1 MERRECIINQD
12 FNFASSCTHN
22 RLGWSRLH
30 VHVPRSLLG
39 YGIHEKATRWSIL
52 LHVQEKTELPA
63 LWSGYARRCSN
74 ESRSKAYARSRRPC
88 WLPDVPL
95 VIPVFHMLMGG
106 AAGLSNTLP
115 GIRRYRTACSG
126 PPELTSSK
134 QRIETN
140 FSQTVLR
147 TPCAMCGPLQRK
159 NIHCNQSLLE
169 AIGGLAV
176 LPVRGYCMFDLIGI
190 PLRQDR

>member
-1 MERRECIINQD
+1 M
-12 FNFASSCTHN
+12 
-22 RLGWSRLH
+22 
-30 VHVPRSLLG
+30 HVPRSLLG

>member
-1 MERRECIINQD
+1 M
-12 FNFASSCTHN
+12 
-22 RLGWSRLH
+22 L
-30 VHVPRSLLG
+30 
-39 YGIHEKATRWSIL
+39 ATRRAFGDPSL
-52 LHVQEKTELPA
+52 SHAYGRSSRAQQYSTRDTE
-63 LWSGYARRCSN
+63 
-74 ESRSKAYARSRRPC
+74 
-88 WLPDVPL
+88 VP
-95 VIPVFHMLMGG
+95 HRML
-106 AAGLSNTLP
+106 
-115 GIRRYRTACSG
+115 G